1 MLLIELGEE
10 MYIHQKERIPNL
22 MISLPYVLQTE
33 FSADSLEESVVVEGV
48 SFISLGLRLASKET
62 VSDGYLS

>member
-10 MYIHQKERIPNL
+10 MYIHKKERIPNL
-22 MISLPYVLQTE
+22 MIPLPYVLQTE
-33 FSADSLEESVVVEGV
+33 FSADPLEESIVVEGV